1 MQENFEKIFEKEE
14 SGFEKIF
21 EKEEVVFFLLKRKKV
36 VLRFCLEKQGLWYVA
51 IGGGSSMRNVTE
63 VKTRGYFI
71 IRFRVGLYPVFC
83 LSL

>member
-51 IGGGSSMRNVTE
+51 IGGG
-63 VKTRGYFI
+63 VKYEKCHRGKDK
-71 IRFRVGLYPVFC
+71 GLFHHKI
-83 LSL
+83 